1 MAAEMLDANFYRE
14 RARLCH
20 KLAESAT
27 AATPVFARLRLL
39 AKTYE
44 EKAEAAESKVPLGKG
59 AENFGSP
66 NHPPKL

>member
-14 RARLCH
+14 RAQLCH

-44 EKAEAAESKVPLGKG
+44 EKAEAAESKVPPGKG
-59 AENFGSP
+59 AENLGLP